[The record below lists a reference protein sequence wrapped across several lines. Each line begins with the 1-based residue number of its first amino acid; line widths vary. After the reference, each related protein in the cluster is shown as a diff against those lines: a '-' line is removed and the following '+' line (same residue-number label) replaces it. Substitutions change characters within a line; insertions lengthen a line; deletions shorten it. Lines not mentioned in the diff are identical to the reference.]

1 MFAKQNH
8 APEKRANSPDFVTT
22 DEINFLSSIKL
33 DSIHILIRAIEKFK
47 LARV

>member
-8 APEKRANSPDFVTT
+8 TQENRANSLDFLIT

-33 DSIHILIRAIEKFK
+33 NSIHISIVVIKQLKF
-47 LARV
+47 ARI